1 MDDFLSTPIGS
12 MFPAAAWSKS
22 LDPVAAALDH
32 ANDHLSLTHRIH
44 GAGILMLT

>member
-12 MFPAAAWSKS
+12 DMFPAAAQWSKS

-32 ANDHLSLTHRIH
+32 RFV
-44 GAGILMLT
+44 